1 MLAAQGG
8 HIWADNPA
16 GGGARFTMRVPVD
29 GAEGVDGGEADA
41 RA

>member
-1 MLAAQGG
+1 MGLWIARGLLAAQGG

-29 GAEGVDGGEADA
+29 GAEPEH
-41 RA
+41 